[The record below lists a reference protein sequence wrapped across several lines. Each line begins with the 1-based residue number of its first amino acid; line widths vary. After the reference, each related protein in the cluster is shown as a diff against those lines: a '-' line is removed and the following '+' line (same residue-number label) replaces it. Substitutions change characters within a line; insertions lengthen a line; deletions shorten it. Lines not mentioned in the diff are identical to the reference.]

1 MIRVITYFLFLGFGI
16 VSLTAQI
23 KSEEL
28 VLYNNEVELPG
39 TLSYTSEQT
48 PLLIWVHGSGNVDR
62 NGNQQPVIK
71 ANYIKQFR
79 DSINKN
85 NIAFYSFDKRTA
97 NKNNKASLLKGVF
110 FKDYVTDVQIAINH
124 FKKEGRFS
132 KIILVGHSQGS
143 LVAMLGSENIDKYIS
158 LAGPSS
164 SADQVIINQIKASA
178 PFLDS
183 ITKAHFKELKETG
196 NVEKVN
202 PMLQSVFAK
211 QNQAFLK
218 SWIQYNPSE
227 EIKKLSMPILLIN
240 GTEDLQVKPQEAS
253 ELLLANK
260 NAQLVFIKGMNH
272 VLKEVKSMT
281 ENQSSYLKSDYP
293 LSTKLVQVIVEF
305 VKQ

>member
-1 MIRVITYFLFLGFGI
+1 MIRVITYVLFLVFGI
-16 VSLTAQI
+16 VSLKAQI

-28 VLYNNEVELPG
+28 VLYNNEIELPG
-39 TLSYTSEQT
+39 TLTYIAEQT
-48 PLLIWVHGSGNVDR
+48 PLIIWIHGSGNVDR

-79 DSINKN
+79 DSITKN
-85 NIAFYSFDKRTA
+85 NIAFYSYDKRTA

-110 FKDYVTDVQIAINH
+110 LKDYVTDAQIAINH

-143 LVAMLGSENIDKYIS
+143 LVAMLAAESIDKYIS
-158 LAGPSS
+158 LAGPSK
-164 SADQVIINQIKASA
+164 SADQVIMNQITESA

-183 ITKAHFKELKETG
+183 ITKAHFKELNEKGT
-196 NVEKVN
+196 VKKVN

-211 QNQAFLK
+211 QNQAFLR

-227 EIKKLSMPILLIN
+227 EIKKISVPILLIH
-240 GTEDLQVKPQEAS
+240 GTEDLQVKTQEAS
-253 ELLLANK
+253 NLLLANK
-260 NAQLVFIKGMNH
+260 DAQLVFIKGMNH
-272 VLKEVKSMT
+272 VLKEVNSII
-281 ENQSSYLKSDYP
+281 ENQSSYTKPDYP

-305 VKQ
+305 VNK

>member
-1 MIRVITYFLFLGFGI
+1 MIRVITYFLFLVFGV

-28 VLYNNEVELPG
+28 VLFNNEIELPG
-39 TLSYTSEQT
+39 TLSYLEEQT

-79 DSINKN
+79 DSITKN

-110 FKDYVTDVQIAINH
+110 LKDYVTDVQIAINH

-132 KIILVGHSQGS
+132 KIVLLGHSQGS
-143 LVAMLGSENIDKYIS
+143 LVAMLASENIDNYIS
-158 LAGPSS
+158 LAGPSK
-164 SADQVIINQIKASA
+164 SADQVIIDQIKESA

-183 ITKAHFKELKETG
+183 ITKAHFKELKEIG

-202 PMLQSVFAK
+202 PILQSVFAK
-211 QNQAFLK
+211 QNQAFLR

-227 EIKKLSMPILLIN
+227 EIKKLSVPILLIN

-281 ENQSSYLKSDYP
+281 ENKSSYLKPDYP

-305 VKQ
+305 VKK

>member
-1 MIRVITYFLFLGFGI
+1 MIRVITYFLFLVFGV

-28 VLYNNEVELPG
+28 VLFNNEIELPG
-39 TLSYTSEQT
+39 TLSYLEEQT

-110 FKDYVTDVQIAINH
+110 LKDYVTDVQIAINH
-124 FKKEGRFS
+124 FKKEDRFS
-132 KIILVGHSQGS
+132 KIVLVGHSQGS
-143 LVAMLGSENIDKYIS
+143 LVAMLASENIDNYIS
-158 LAGPSS
+158 LAGPSK
-164 SADQVIINQIKASA
+164 SADQVIIDQIKESA

-183 ITKAHFKELKETG
+183 ITKAHFKELKEIG

-211 QNQAFLK
+211 QNQAFLR

-227 EIKKLSMPILLIN
+227 EIKKLSVPILLIN

-281 ENQSSYLKSDYP
+281 ENKSSYLKPDYP

-305 VKQ
+305 VKK

>member
-1 MIRVITYFLFLGFGI
+1 MIRVITYFLFLVFGV

-28 VLYNNEVELPG
+28 VLFNNEIELPG
-39 TLSYTSEQT
+39 TLSYLEEQK

-79 DSINKN
+79 DSITKN

-110 FKDYVTDVQIAINH
+110 LKDYVTDVQIAINH

-132 KIILVGHSQGS
+132 KIVLLGHSQGS
-143 LVAMLGSENIDKYIS
+143 LVAMLASENIDNYIS
-158 LAGPSS
+158 LAGPSK
-164 SADQVIINQIKASA
+164 SADQVIIDQIKESA

-183 ITKAHFKELKETG
+183 ITKAHFKELKEIG

-202 PMLQSVFAK
+202 PILQSVFAK
-211 QNQAFLK
+211 QNQAFLR

-227 EIKKLSMPILLIN
+227 EIKKLSVPILLIN

-281 ENQSSYLKSDYP
+281 ENKSSYLKPDYP

-305 VKQ
+305 VKK

>member
-1 MIRVITYFLFLGFGI
+1 MIRVITYFLFLVFGV

-28 VLYNNEVELPG
+28 VLFNNEIELPG
-39 TLSYTSEQT
+39 TLSYLEEQT

-79 DSINKN
+79 DSITKN

-110 FKDYVTDVQIAINH
+110 LKDYVTDVQIAINH

-132 KIILVGHSQGS
+132 KIVLVGHSQGS
-143 LVAMLGSENIDKYIS
+143 LVAMLASENIDNYIS
-158 LAGPSS
+158 LAGPSK
-164 SADQVIINQIKASA
+164 SADQVIIDQIKESA

-183 ITKAHFKELKETG
+183 ITKAHFKELKEIG

-211 QNQAFLK
+211 QNQAFLR

-227 EIKKLSMPILLIN
+227 EIKKISVPILLIN

-281 ENQSSYLKSDYP
+281 ENKSSYLKPDYP

-305 VKQ
+305 VKK

>member
-1 MIRVITYFLFLGFGI
+1 MIRVITYVLFLVFGV
-16 VSLTAQI
+16 VSFKAQI

-28 VLYNNEVELPG
+28 VLYNNEIELPG
-39 TLSYTSEQT
+39 TLTYIAEQT
-48 PLLIWVHGSGNVDR
+48 PLIIWIHGSGNVDR

-79 DSINKN
+79 DSITKN
-85 NIAFYSFDKRTA
+85 NIAFYSYDKRTS

-110 FKDYVTDVQIAINH
+110 LKDYVTDVQIAINH

-132 KIILVGHSQGS
+132 KIILAGHSQGS
-143 LVAMLGSENIDKYIS
+143 LVAMLAAESIDKYIS
-158 LAGPSS
+158 LAGPSK
-164 SADQVIINQIKASA
+164 SADQVIINQIKTSA

-196 NVEKVN
+196 KVEKVN

-211 QNQAFLK
+211 QNQAFLR

-227 EIKKLSMPILLIN
+227 EIKKLSVPILLIH
-240 GTEDLQVKPQEAS
+240 GTEDLQVKTQEAS
-253 ELLLANK
+253 NLLLANK

-272 VLKEVKSMT
+272 VLKEVNSMI
-281 ENQSSYLKSDYP
+281 ENQSSYTRPDYP

-305 VKQ
+305 VNK

>member
-1 MIRVITYFLFLGFGI
+1 MIRVITYFLFLVFGV

-28 VLYNNEVELPG
+28 VLFNNKIELPG
-39 TLSYTSEQT
+39 RLSYVEEQT

-85 NIAFYSFDKRTA
+85 NIAFYSYDKRTA
-97 NKNNKASLLKGVF
+97 NKKNKASLLKGVF
-110 FKDYVTDVQIAINH
+110 LKDYVTDVQIAINH

-132 KIILVGHSQGS
+132 KIVLVGHSQGS
-143 LVAMLGSENIDKYIS
+143 LVAMLSSENIDKYIS
-158 LAGPSS
+158 LAGPSK
-164 SADQVIINQIKASA
+164 SADQVIIDQIKESA

-211 QNQAFLK
+211 QNQAFLS
-218 SWIQYNPSE
+218 SWMQYNPSE

-253 ELLLANK
+253 NLLLSNK
-260 NAQLVFIKGMNH
+260 NTQLVFIKGMNH

-281 ENQSSYLKSDYP
+281 ENQSSYLKPDYP

-305 VKQ
+305 VKK